1 MELSVLFLAGEYPP
15 RPGGVGDYTALLAAA
30 LATQGVGVTVL
41 TTRGSAATPGAVSA
55 GPTAGLSAAPTV
67 RRTAVETPWP
77 EAQEPAAPRVW
88 RWVARWD
95 WRCARAVWLAA
106 LAARADIVHV
116 QYQPAA
122 FGLEGAICW
131 LPAWLQ
137 RRLPSVRTVATFHD
151 LRVPYLWPKAGRLR
165 AAARDRL
172 LRGVDAAVFTE
183 LADWAAARRVR
194 ASGRHWIP
202 IGTNLAPAPPAA
214 YDRWAWRAR
223 LGADDTTLLLVHLG
237 FLNRSKG
244 LETLF
249 AALPRLEAP
258 GRRVRLALVGAE
270 AGASDAANAA
280 YVRAVEAHLRA
291 PELAGRV
298 VRLPVL
304 PPAEVSAC
312 LLAADIA
319 VFPFTDGASLRR
331 GSLLAAL
338 AHGLPTVTTWPP
350 GRTTAPAA
358 GAIGL
363 REGEQVVRVPPGD
376 AAALAAAIVRVADDA
391 PLRQRLAAGGR
402 ALVGALSWPR
412 IAAAHR
418 QLYAVLRLR
427 APRGDAPAVLGT

>member
-1 MELSVLFLAGEYPP
+1 VELSVLFLAGEYPP

-30 LATQGVGVTVL
+30 LAAQGVRVTVL
-41 TTRGSAATPGAVSA
+41 ATRDPAAARPSEPPSLA
-55 GPTAGLSAAPTV
+55 AAPMGD
-67 RRTAVETPWP
+67 P
-77 EAQEPAAPRVW
+77 APRVW

-95 WRCARAVWLAA
+95 WRCARVVQQAA
-106 LAARADIVHV
+106 RAARADIVHM

-131 LPAWLQ
+131 LPGWLR
-137 RRLPSVRTVATFHD
+137 RRLPRVRTVATFHD
-151 LRVPYLWPKAGRLR
+151 LRVPYLWPKAGGLR

-194 ASGRHWIP
+194 PAGRYWIP
-202 IGTNLAPAPPAA
+202 IGSNLAPAPPPG
-214 YDRWAWRAR
+214 YDRRAWRAR
-223 LGADDTTLLLVHLG
+223 LGADDATLLLVHLG

-244 LETLF
+244 LETLL
-249 AALPRLEAP
+249 AALPRLRAE

-280 YVRAVEAHLRA
+280 YAREVAARLQA
-291 PELAGRV
+291 PELAAAV

-312 LLAADIA
+312 LLAADVA
-319 VFPFTDGASLRR
+319 VFPFADGASLRR

-350 GRTTAPAA
+350 GHAAAPAA
-358 GAIGL
+358 ASVGL
-363 REGEQVVRVPPGD
+363 REGEQVVRVPAGD
-376 AAALAAAIVRVADDA
+376 AAALAAAVARVADDA
-391 PLRQRLAAGGR
+391 TLRQRLAAGGR
-402 ALVGALSWPR
+402 ALVAALSWSR

-418 QLYAVLRLR
+418 RLYA
-427 APRGDAPAVLGT
+427 ALGTRSPQG